1 MQEDKSYLNTHSPDW
16 NSCSP
21 SPTFD
26 PPPTFTL
33 QFTES
38 HPPPTV
44 QPFLSCS
51 HAIAFVHI
59 VPTTRLCRWPIIAGF
74 LHTEYNPK
82 K

>member
-1 MQEDKSYLNTHSPDW
+1 MQDDKSYLNTHSPDW

-33 QFTES
+33 QFT

>member
-33 QFTES
+33 QFTEYTS
-38 HPPPTV
+38 TPHRPALLIL
-44 QPFLSCS
+44 QPRYCFRAYRADDPALPLAYHCGLSS
-51 HAIAFVHI
+51 YKV
-59 VPTTRLCRWPIIAGF
+59 
-74 LHTEYNPK
+74 
-82 K
+82 